1 MSLAD
6 TESMTELCKYKINLE
21 NTGLCKG
28 ECFYGFKDIIICISM
43 MKFNTGERNL
53 FMYILLQVFFKETTL
68 LSQSEGAQIQLV
80 LQCNVIL
87 RVCPPYYQ
95 I

>member
-1 MSLAD
+1 MVLKTSLFVYH
-6 TESMTELCKYKINLE
+6 SMI
-21 NTGLCKG
+21 
-28 ECFYGFKDIIICISM
+28 
-43 MKFNTGERNL
+43 KFNTGERNL
-53 FMYILLQVFFKETTL
+53 FNSMYILLQVFFKETTL

-87 RVCPPYYQ
+87 HVCPPYYQ